1 MRTPLRFPQ
10 NSSGAQWCSSL
21 VLSTS
26 LCVSLGPLLVTMSI
40 LYGKYR
46 YASVSSHSRRV
57 TRREGL
63 RQVLQI
69 SLELKHV
76 ELLLLERKG
85 VGSRLVASGRVP
97 VHLLALE
104 TK

>member
-1 MRTPLRFPQ
+1 
-10 NSSGAQWCSSL
+10 
-21 VLSTS
+21 
-26 LCVSLGPLLVTMSI
+26 MSI

-46 YASVSSHSRRV
+46 HASVSSHSRRV

-76 ELLLLERKG
+76 ELLYWERKG
-85 VGSRLVASGRVP
+85 VGSHLVASGHVP
-97 VHLLALE
+97 VHLLALGM
-104 TK
+104 K